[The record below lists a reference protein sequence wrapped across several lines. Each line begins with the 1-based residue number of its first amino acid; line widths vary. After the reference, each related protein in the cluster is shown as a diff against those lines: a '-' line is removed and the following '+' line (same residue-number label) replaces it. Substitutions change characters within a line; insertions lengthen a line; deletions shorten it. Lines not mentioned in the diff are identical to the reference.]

1 MNPKSNYREQ
11 LINKTLT
18 NKKKFIVN
26 EDSINNQ
33 NSIII
38 EPPKLKKD
46 IQEKSN
52 VNEINYHL
60 DGLKQSINI
69 EKENTVFIC
78 IYTIQTKKS
87 INPYLLYLLYND
99 NEKFIFPY
107 FQYDGGEL
115 SNICNEKVSSILD
128 CPYKFKG
135 FLKQDKHIYSFYEIE
150 NDSYIPSLIE
160 KKDEWW
166 FTLIYEICYLKKI
179 LYFDI
184 EQSVVNCFTNNLF
197 LTLLYDNNNVS
208 HEVPIP
214 LYKGSYKDELKYLF
228 SFGSHKS
235 ISSKSLHG
243 QHYYY
248 YSYNSACR
256 YGLWT
261 IDFKENKPY
270 TDNNYGRYIE
280 GGIVRYAIFVGN
292 IKVFINTNTEDNS
305 SNILDKYKKISDN
318 KGFWAHD
325 YESVFIGDLIID
337 QHSHIG
343 YRYTIKSNDQIDTL
357 SYHYLDK
364 SELASMYD
372 PKKKYEII

>member
-38 EPPKLKKD
+38 ESPKLKKD

-69 EKENTVFIC
+69 EKEDTVFIC

-115 SNICNEKVSSILD
+115 SNICNEKVSSLLD

-135 FLKQDKHIYSFYEIE
+135 FLI
-150 NDSYIPSLIE
+150 
-160 KKDEWW
+160 
-166 FTLIYEICYLKKI
+166 
-179 LYFDI
+179 
-184 EQSVVNCFTNNLF
+184 
-197 LTLLYDNNNVS
+197 
-208 HEVPIP
+208 
-214 LYKGSYKDELKYLF
+214 
-228 SFGSHKS
+228 
-235 ISSKSLHG
+235 
-243 QHYYY
+243 
-248 YSYNSACR
+248 
-256 YGLWT
+256 
-261 IDFKENKPY
+261 
-270 TDNNYGRYIE
+270 
-280 GGIVRYAIFVGN
+280 
-292 IKVFINTNTEDNS
+292 
-305 SNILDKYKKISDN
+305 
-318 KGFWAHD
+318 
-325 YESVFIGDLIID
+325 
-337 QHSHIG
+337 
-343 YRYTIKSNDQIDTL
+343 
-357 SYHYLDK
+357 
-364 SELASMYD
+364 
-372 PKKKYEII
+372 